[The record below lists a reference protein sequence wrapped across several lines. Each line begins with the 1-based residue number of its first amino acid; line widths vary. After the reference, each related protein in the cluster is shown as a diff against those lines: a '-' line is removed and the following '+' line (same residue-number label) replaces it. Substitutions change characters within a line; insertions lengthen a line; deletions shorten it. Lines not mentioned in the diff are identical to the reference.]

1 MKKIILLAL
10 LVGLVGCST
19 IAEQKDTSPT
29 VSLETQKSKDD
40 YANCVLDQTATLI
53 PLTKTKT
60 DSGLRLAKGEM
71 GYAGYTIY
79 IDDSNKKGITVIKAY
94 IPSSGWAILP
104 KKMLA
109 AVNGCIQP
117 PLQSQNN

>member
-1 MKKIILLAL
+1 MKKIIILAL
-10 LVGLVGCST
+10 LIGLVGCTT
-19 IAEQKDTSPT
+19 ISEQKNSSPT
-29 VSLETQKSKDD
+29 ATLETKKSKDD

-53 PLTKTKT
+53 PLIKTKT
-60 DSGLRLAKGEM
+60 NSGLRLAKGEM

-79 IDDSNKKGITVIKAY
+79 IDDSDKKDITLIKAY

-109 AVNGCIQP
+109 AVKGCI
-117 PLQSQNN
+117 